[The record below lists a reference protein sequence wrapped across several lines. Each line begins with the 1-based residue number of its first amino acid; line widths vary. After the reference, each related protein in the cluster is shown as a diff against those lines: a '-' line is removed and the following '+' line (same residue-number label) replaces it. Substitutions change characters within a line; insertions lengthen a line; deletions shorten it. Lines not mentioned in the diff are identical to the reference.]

1 MKTLN
6 KMTKSLILG
15 LFVLFSTTLMAQSE
29 QQLEVINDAEDA
41 RREIVNQN
49 PELMELF
56 EKAEGYAIFPN
67 VGKGAYILGGA
78 AGNGAVY
85 ENGTLVGMAE
95 LRQLDIGF
103 QLGGKA
109 FSEAII
115 FQTDEAFEEFKSGD
129 LKLSSDISVVMV
141 DEGVSGDVEFK
152 NGIAVISMPK
162 AGAMAGLSVG
172 GQKFDYKDL

>member
-1 MKTLN
+1 MKILE
-6 KMTKSLILG
+6 KMKKMLFLG
-15 LFVLFSTTLMAQSE
+15 LFVLVSSSIIAQTEE
-29 QQLEVINDAEDA
+29 QMEVINDAEDA
-41 RREIVNQN
+41 KMEFIQQN
-49 PELMELF
+49 PQLANLF
-56 EKAEGYAIFPN
+56 EKAAGYAIFPN

-85 ENGTLVGMAE
+85 DNGVLVGMAE

-115 FQTDEAFEEFKSGD
+115 FQTEEEFEKFKRGD
-129 LKLSSDISVVMV
+129 LKLSSDISVVVV
-141 DEGVSGDVEFK
+141 DEGVSQDVDFQE
-152 NGIAVISMPK
+152 GIAVVSMSK
-162 AGAMAGLSVG
+162 AGAMAGISVG